1 MRRNSLRT
9 ALLAWVFGLA
19 AAVPSIAETTR
30 PSISL
35 LTQIKDIRALTSD
48 EGARGYRVRVRGTV
62 THFDQIG
69 YGLLFI
75 HDGRL
80 GQFVEVPERADLQD
94 TWKGLRRGDLVE
106 IEGRTVR
113 GGFAPNVRP
122 DAIRVIGRGEM
133 PEPKSLSIGQL
144 LTGRHDCDYVEIEG
158 VVQRVWLAAD
168 PKMHTL
174 FADVAV
180 DGGVVRG
187 SFWDY
192 GASDLQRF
200 IDARVRLRGNAGTL
214 FGQTGQ
220 LRGVSVF
227 GGRTG
232 DIEVLAAPPD
242 PFSIPVRSIR
252 SIYNY
257 SSAGEVTRRIRV
269 RGVVTSQ
276 MLGSPVQVSDFTT
289 STTFRD
295 VRHVLYLHDG
305 ESGAR
310 IETEQDTRVKPG
322 DVVEAAGFPAV
333 TPGKPILR
341 DAVFRV
347 VGTAEPPPA
356 AIVQPSEVLTAE
368 HDAEL
373 VRIEG
378 QLLGILRSSTA
389 LRLVLKFGETV
400 FDAPLD
406 PSFGSRLAEIRPGS
420 TVSATGVYSY
430 QWGPPPSFRLFLRSP
445 EDVVV
450 LSAGPWWT
458 LRHTGVLL
466 AIVPLVGAVATVW
479 ARMLSNQK
487 REQFQA
493 ILSERNRLAREL
505 HDTLEQGLA
514 GITLQLEAVA
524 GSLDASPAAAK
535 QSLDLARQMLRYS
548 LEEARR
554 SVMDLRSEAL
564 DNRDLAG
571 ALTSLARQMTVGTSP
586 RVEVRVEG
594 TVRRLGAAHEHHLLR
609 IGLEALTNAL
619 RHASATRIDILL
631 RFGSEAIELVVRD
644 DGRGLGNGSHA
655 LPGAHFGLQGIRERV
670 DKLGG
675 TVEIESRPGEGV
687 RLSVVVPLHRRPRVV
702 VRPVLGEIWPRS

>member
-1 MRRNSLRT
+1 MR
-9 ALLAWVFGLA
+9 
-19 AAVPSIAETTR
+19 
-30 PSISL
+30 
-35 LTQIKDIRALTSD
+35 IRA
-48 EGARGYRVRVRGTV
+48 TV
-62 THFDQIG
+62 THFDEIG
-69 YGLLFI
+69 FGLLFI
-75 HDGRL
+75 HDGRF
-80 GQFVEVPERADLQD
+80 GQFVDAPDRADLLD
-94 TWKGLRRGDLVE
+94 TWRALRRGDVVE
-106 IEGRTVR
+106 IDGRTVR

-122 DAIRVIGRGEM
+122 HAVRVVGRAAM
-133 PEPKSLSIGQL
+133 PAPKALPMGLL

-158 VVQRVWLAAD
+158 VVQRVWLATD
-168 PKMHTL
+168 PRMHTL

-180 DGGVVRG
+180 DGGIVRG

-192 GASDLQRF
+192 AEADLERF

-220 LRGVSVF
+220 LRGVSIF
-227 GGRTG
+227 GGRTSE
-232 DIEVLAAPPD
+232 IEVLSAPPD
-242 PFSIPVRSIR
+242 PFSIPVRAIR

-257 SSAGEVTRRIRV
+257 SSAGEVNHRIRV

-289 STTFRD
+289 LTTFRD

-310 IETEQDTRVKPG
+310 IETEQDTRVQPG
-322 DVVEAAGFPAV
+322 DVVEASGFPAV

-341 DAVFRV
+341 NAVFRV
-347 VGTAEPPPA
+347 VGSAAAPPPLT
-356 AIVQPSEVLTAE
+356 VMPSEVLTPE

-389 LRLVLKFGETV
+389 LRLVLKLGETV

-406 PSFGSRLAEIRPGS
+406 AAFGSDLAEIRPGS
-420 TVSATGVYSY
+420 TVSVTGVYSY

-445 EDVVV
+445 KDVVV

-466 AIVPLVGAVATVW
+466 AIVALVGAVATVW
-479 ARMLSNQK
+479 ARMQANQK

-493 ILSERNRLAREL
+493 ILSERNRVAREL

-524 GSLDASPAAAK
+524 GSFDASPAAARR
-535 QSLDLARQMLRYS
+535 SLDLARQMLRYS

-564 DNRDLAG
+564 DKGDLAG
-571 ALTSLARQMTVGTSP
+571 ALTGLARQMTVGTTP
-586 RVEVRVEG
+586 RVDVRVEG
-594 TVRRLGAAHEHHLLR
+594 TVRRLDAAQEHHLLR
-609 IGLEALTNAL
+609 IGLEAVTNAL

-631 RFGSEAIELVVRD
+631 RFGAETIELVVRD
-644 DGRGLGNGSHA
+644 DGRGLGTGSPQQ
-655 LPGAHFGLQGIRERV
+655 PGAHFGLQGIRERV

-675 TVEIESRPGEGV
+675 TVEIDSRPGEGV
-687 RLSVVVPLHRRPRVV
+687 RLSVTVPVHRRPRIV